1 MSDTIPV
8 SFRGEPLDLPKCAAA
23 DHFNIQPTQ
32 ELTNNLLWSLADL
45 MRKDA
50 DPQVAERGEQLWR
63 QFALPDD
70 PKVFSGLDFS
80 HMASAVEA
88 AKADRSDVKV
98 G

>member
-50 DPQVAERGEQLWR
+50 DPQVAARGEQLR
-63 QFALPDD
+63 AQFALPDD

-80 HMASAVEA
+80 HMASAVRA
-88 AKADRSDVKV
+88 AKVGRSDAES